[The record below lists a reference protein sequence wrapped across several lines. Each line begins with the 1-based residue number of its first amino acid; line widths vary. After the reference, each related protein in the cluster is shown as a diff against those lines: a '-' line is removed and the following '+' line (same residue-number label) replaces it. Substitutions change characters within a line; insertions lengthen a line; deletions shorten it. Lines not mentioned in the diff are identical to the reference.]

1 MSSNDVTVAYTGA
14 SGGHLL
20 LHLLLLSGQYH
31 CEFHSDFFEQD
42 IDIQSAASNQWK
54 INDHTKWKSAEYW
67 PDNTRTNAHSTPLD
81 KVYLYCNPAPLEKF
95 TKYPSKRIVLYT
107 DINSQFLLASYKNAF
122 WFHLSTSFSRN
133 RGLLEQWNKFY
144 NDIKDAAWPKCNS
157 YRHITQLPL
166 LVQQEVLAHP
176 LTSKYIGCKNWK
188 DFLFKNQTKEFNGI
202 KVYEDV
208 PDLVFLADDHILLQ
222 DLINTQAEILVDKNL
237 IHSVTDAH
245 RQLIKHWLQLHPTQL
260 LSQIG
265 INV

>member
-1 MSSNDVTVAYTGA
+1 MSTKDVTVAYTGA

-20 LHLLLLSGQYH
+20 FHLLLLSGRYH
-31 CEFHSDFFEQD
+31 CEFFKQGV
-42 IDIQSAASNQWK
+42 DIQAALSNQWK
-54 INDHTKWKSAEYW
+54 IEDHKQWKSTEHW
-67 PDNTRTNAHSTPLD
+67 PNNTRTRSCQTPLD
-81 KVYLYCNPAPLEKF
+81 RIYLYCNPLPLEKF
-95 TKYPSKRIVLYT
+95 TEYPSRRIVLYT
-107 DINSQFLLASYKNAF
+107 DIDSQFLLASYKNAL
-122 WFHLSTSFSRN
+122 WFYSSTNFSRN
-133 RGLLEQWNKFY
+133 RGLLRQWNKFY
-144 NDIKDAAWPKCNS
+144 NAIKDPQWPKCNS
-157 YRHITQLPL
+157 YRHIDQLPW

-188 DFLFKNQTKEFNGI
+188 DFLFKSQTKEFNGI

-208 PDLVFLADDHILLQ
+208 PDLVCLADDHILLQ

-265 INV
+265 ING